1 MARGASAGRK
11 QPARKKRAS
20 RKQAAKS
27 AETTDKALGEGAA
40 PEAAAK
46 RGRGRPRIERPTN
59 GPTPDQQA
67 ETLAELIRLDT
78 ESAELGQAKATVLN
92 RFEKWGGNKKQI
104 KATKALLML
113 DAREAQV
120 NVETLL
126 HYAANAGIE
135 VRWQADG
142 QSTLVDSLEPA
153 KPKKTTSGT
162 RDLAAAKAH
171 SDGFNSGKAG
181 SVPHDNP
188 FTPGS
193 EEYVSWH
200 DGRDDGQRA
209 REGKT
214 PGLSDRIAESKT
226 ADASMPTTAASEAP
240 APF

>member
-1 MARGASAGRK
+1 MARGAPAGRK
-11 QPARKKRAS
+11 QPARKQAS
-20 RKQAAKS
+20 RKQAARS
-27 AETTDKALGEGAA
+27 AETEDKAIGEAA
-40 PEAAAK
+40 PKPEAAAK
-46 RGRGRPRIERPTN
+46 RPRGRPRIERPTN

-78 ESAELGQAKATVLN
+78 ERAKLGQATATVLN

-104 KATKALLML
+104 KAVKALLML
-113 DAREAQV
+113 DPREAQV
-120 NVETLL
+120 NIETLL
-126 HYAANAGIE
+126 HYSANAGIE

-153 KPKKTTSGT
+153 KPQKTTTGT

-181 SVPHDNP
+181 AVPHDNP

-193 EEYVSWH
+193 EQYVSWH

-214 PGLSDRIAESKT
+214 PGLSDRIAEART
-226 ADASMPTTAASEAP
+226 ADASLPVTEPAEAQ
-240 APF
+240 PF

>member
-11 QPARKKRAS
+11 QPARKQAS

-27 AETTDKALGEGAA
+27 VETAEKALGEGAA
-40 PEAAAK
+40 PEVAAK

-78 ESAELGQAKATVLN
+78 ESAKLGQVKATVLN

-104 KATKALLML
+104 KAVKALLML
-113 DAREAQV
+113 DGREAQV
-120 NVETLL
+120 NIETLL
-126 HYAANAGIE
+126 HYSANAGIE

-153 KPKKTTSGT
+153 TPRRKTDGD
-162 RDLAAAKAH
+162 RDRDSAKAH
-171 SDGFNSGKAG
+171 ADGFNSGKVG
-181 SVPHDNP
+181 GVPHDNP
-188 FTPGS
+188 FKPGS
-193 EEYVSWH
+193 IEYVSWH

-214 PGLSDRIAESKT
+214 PGLSDRIAESRT
-226 ADASMPTTAASEAP
+226 ADASMPATEAAEAH
-240 APF
+240 PF